1 MDVERTVFVGRH
13 SNIVNVPY
21 VKGCKT
27 ICESITF
34 LLDKPFLNN
43 DIRREMS
50 SRSFYTL
57 ILCLL
62 ENCFS

>member
-1 MDVERTVFVGRH
+1 MDVERTVFAGRH
-13 SNIVNVPY
+13 SNIANVPY
-21 VKGCKT
+21 VKECKT
-27 ICESITF
+27 SCESITF

-50 SRSFYTL
+50 SHSFYTL
-57 ILCLL
+57 ILCLS